1 MSGAG
6 EVSHMHFRVLGFWRV
21 LAAFLVM
28 VFHYLTYGPASGLEF
43 AEGMRSLMPLLD
55 MFLMISG
62 FLIMLRYADRLLVER
77 GGYVSFLARRL
88 ARFYP
93 LYLLT
98 LVYFVAVAVAVHLGL
113 TGSPADGRYDFAALP
128 ANLLLIQGW
137 GFTDVL
143 TFNYVG
149 WTLSAEWFCYLTL
162 PVVVLAYR
170 RFGLV
175 GLAALIAAVCIALEA
190 AVAARVMPF
199 ESWMYADTWGAYRAF
214 ADFSIGAFV
223 AVLVRDSRWRLRS
236 QVPGWTAFGLC
247 IFLMWNGLTGYGA
260 LALLAVSIFLAA
272 LAERNNQ
279 DATLVLKPFDPLANA
294 SFSIYL
300 IHPVVASLM
309 FGFVWRKVLEPLEI
323 MSFYAYWLAP
333 MAVSVA
339 LALLSARYFE
349 APLAKVLNERFA
361 NISSRGRKMARNAA
375 RITAQN

>member
-1 MSGAG
+1 
-6 EVSHMHFRVLGFWRV
+6 MHFRVLGFWRV

-28 VFHYLTYGPASGLEF
+28 IFHYLTYGPASALEL
-43 AEGMRSLMPLLD
+43 AEKMRSLMPLLD

-77 GGYVSFLARRL
+77 GGYVSFLVKRL

-98 LVYFVAVAVAVHLGL
+98 TCYFVAVGVAVHLGL
-113 TGSPADGRYDFAALP
+113 TGSPSDGRYDFAALP
-128 ANLLLIQGW
+128 ANLMLIQGW
-137 GFTDVL
+137 GFTDEL

-162 PVVVLAYR
+162 PLVVLVYR
-170 RFGLV
+170 RFGLG
-175 GLAALIAAVCIALEA
+175 GLAALIVAVCLALEA
-190 AVAARVMPF
+190 AVAAGIIPF
-199 ESWMYADTWGAYRAF
+199 ESWMVADTWGAYRAF
-214 ADFSIGAFV
+214 ADFAIGAFI
-223 AVLVRDSRWRLRS
+223 AVLVRDIRWNLRS
-236 QVPGWTAFGLC
+236 QVPGWTIFGLC
-247 IFLMWNGLTGYGA
+247 IVLMWNGLAGYAA
-260 LALLAVSIFLAA
+260 LTLLAVSIFLAA

-309 FGFVWRKVLEPLEI
+309 LGILWRMVLEPAGVLG
-323 MSFYAYWLAP
+323 FYVYWLAP
-333 MAVSVA
+333 MAASVV
-339 LALLSARYFE
+339 LALLSAHYFE
-349 APLAKVLNERFA
+349 APLAKLLNEHFA
-361 NISSRGRKMARNAA
+361 SASSGAGKTTRNAT

>member
-1 MSGAG
+1 
-6 EVSHMHFRVLGFWRV
+6 MHFRVLGFWRV

-28 VFHYLTYGPASGLEF
+28 IFHYLTYGPANALEL
-43 AEGMRSLMPLLD
+43 AEKMRSLMPLLD

-77 GGYVSFLARRL
+77 GGYASFLIRRL

-98 LVYFVAVAVAVHLGL
+98 LLYFVAVGMAMHLGL
-113 TGSPADGRYDFAALP
+113 TGSAGDGDGRYDFAALP

-143 TFNYVG
+143 TFNYVA

-170 RFGLV
+170 RFGLG
-175 GLAALIAAVCIALEA
+175 GLAALIVAVSLALEA
-190 AVAARVMPF
+190 AVASGIMPF
-199 ESWMYADTWGAYRAF
+199 ESWMVADTWGAYRAF
-214 ADFSIGAFV
+214 ADFSIGALV
-223 AVLVRDSRWRLRS
+223 AVLVRDSQWRLRS
-236 QVPGWTAFGLC
+236 PVPGWALFGLC
-247 IFLMWNGLTGYGA
+247 IVLMWNGLAGYPA

-279 DATLVLKPFDPLANA
+279 DATLLLKPLDPLANA

-309 FGFVWRKVLEPLEI
+309 LGILWRKVFEPLGGVD
-323 MSFYAYWLAP
+323 FYVYWLAP
-333 MAVSVA
+333 MAASVA

-349 APLAKVLNERFA
+349 APLAKLLNERFA
-361 NISSRGRKMARNAA
+361 SISAGARKMTRDTT

>member
-1 MSGAG
+1 
-6 EVSHMHFRVLGFWRV
+6 MHFRVLGFWRV

-28 VFHYLTYGPASGLEF
+28 IFHYLTYGPASALEL
-43 AEGMRSLMPLLD
+43 AEKMRSLMPLLD

-77 GGYVSFLARRL
+77 GGYVSFLVKRL

-98 LVYFVAVAVAVHLGL
+98 TCYFVAVGVAVHLGL
-113 TGSPADGRYDFAALP
+113 TGSPSDGRYDFAALP

-137 GFTDVL
+137 GFTDEL

-162 PVVVLAYR
+162 PVVVLIHR
-170 RFGLV
+170 RLGLP
-175 GLAALIAAVCIALEA
+175 GLPALIVAVCIALEM
-190 AVAARVMPF
+190 AVAADIIPF
-199 ESWMYADTWGAYRAF
+199 DSWMAADTWGAYRAF
-214 ADFSIGAFV
+214 ADFAIGAFV
-223 AVLVRDSRWRLRS
+223 AILVRDSRWRLRS
-236 QVPGWTAFGLC
+236 QLPGWALFG
-247 IFLMWNGLTGYGA
+247 IGVVWMWHGLAGYAA
-260 LALLAVSIFLAA
+260 LALIAVSIFLAA

-279 DATLVLKPFDPLANA
+279 HATLPLKPLDPLANA

-309 FGFVWRKVLEPLEI
+309 LGILWRKVLAPLDVVD
-323 MSFYAYWLAP
+323 FYAYWLAP
-333 MAVSVA
+333 MAVSVV

-349 APLAKVLNERFA
+349 APLAKLLNARFA
-361 NISSRGRKMARNAA
+361 AISPSAGKMVHSPARL
-375 RITAQN
+375 TAQN

>member
-1 MSGAG
+1 
-6 EVSHMHFRVLGFWRV
+6 MHFRVLGFWRV

-28 VFHYLTYGPASGLEF
+28 IFHFLAYGPESALEW
-43 AEGMRSLMPLLD
+43 AEKMRSLMPLLD

-77 GGYVSFLARRL
+77 GSYSGFLVRRL
-88 ARFYP
+88 ARLYP

-98 LVYFVAVAVAVHLGL
+98 LCYFVVVGAAMHLGL
-113 TGSPADGRYDFAALP
+113 TGSSGDGRYDFAALP

-162 PVVVLAYR
+162 PVVVLVHR

-175 GLAALIAAVCIALEA
+175 GLAALIAAACIALEA
-190 AVAARVMPF
+190 AVAFGIMPF
-199 ESWMYADTWGAYRAF
+199 ETWMVADTWGAYRAF
-214 ADFSIGAFV
+214 ADFAIGAFI

-236 QVPGWTAFGLC
+236 HVPGWALFGLS
-247 IFLMWNGLTGYGA
+247 IVLMWNGLAGYPA
-260 LALLAVSIFLAA
+260 LALLAASIFLAA
-272 LAERNNQ
+272 LSERNNQ
-279 DATLVLKPFDPLANA
+279 DATLLLKPLDPLANA

-309 FGFVWRKVLEPLEI
+309 LGIIWRKVLEPLEI
-323 MSFYAYWLAP
+323 MDFYAYWLAP
-333 MAVSVA
+333 MAVSVV
-339 LALLSARYFE
+339 LALLSARHFE
-349 APLAKVLNERFA
+349 APLAKVLNDRFA
-361 NISSRGRKMARNAA
+361 SMFSGSRKISRDPVP
-375 RITAQN
+375 ITTQN

>member
-1 MSGAG
+1 
-6 EVSHMHFRVLGFWRV
+6 MHFRVLGFWRV

-28 VFHYLTYGPASGLEF
+28 IFHYLSYGPADALEL
-43 AEGMRSLMPLLD
+43 AERMRSLMPLLD

-77 GGYVSFLARRL
+77 GGYMSFLVRRI

-98 LVYFVAVAVAVHLGL
+98 LLYFVAVGAAAHLGL
-113 TGSPADGRYDFAALP
+113 AGSPDDGRYDFAALP
-128 ANLLLIQGW
+128 ANLLLVQGW

-162 PVVVLAYR
+162 PLVVLVHR
-170 RFGLV
+170 RFRLP
-175 GLAALIAAVCIALEA
+175 GLAALIVAVCVALEM
-190 AVAARVMPF
+190 AVAKGVIPF
-199 ESWMYADTWGAYRAF
+199 DSWMVADTWGAYRAF
-214 ADFSIGAFV
+214 ADFAIGAFV
-223 AVLVRDSRWRLRS
+223 AVLVRDSRWELRS
-236 QVPGWTAFGLC
+236 HAPGWALFGVGVV
-247 IFLMWNGLTGYGA
+247 LMWHGLSGYAA
-260 LALLAVSIFLAA
+260 LLLLAVSIFLAA

-279 DATLVLKPFDPLANA
+279 DATLPLKPFDPLAMA

-309 FGFVWRKVLEPLEI
+309 LGILWRKLLEPLGFI
-323 MSFYAYWLAP
+323 DFYAYWLAP
-333 MAVSVA
+333 MAVSVV

-349 APLAKVLNERFA
+349 APLGKLLNERFA
-361 NISSRGRKMARNAA
+361 SISSGAGKMTRRAA
-375 RITAQN
+375 RITVQN

>member
-1 MSGAG
+1 
-6 EVSHMHFRVLGFWRV
+6 MHFRILGFWRV

-28 VFHYLTYGPASGLEF
+28 IFHYLTYGPASALEL
-43 AEGMRSLMPLLD
+43 AERMRSLMPLLD

-62 FLIMLRYADRLLVER
+62 FLIMLRYVDRLLVER
-77 GGYVSFLARRL
+77 GGYASFLVRRL

-98 LVYFVAVAVAVHLGL
+98 LVYFVAVGIAVHLGL
-113 TGSPADGRYDFAALP
+113 AGSPEDGRYDFAALP
-128 ANLLLIQGW
+128 ANLLLVQGW

-162 PVVVLAYR
+162 PVVVLVHR
-170 RFGLV
+170 RFGLG
-175 GLAALIAAVCIALEA
+175 GLAALIAATCIALEA
-190 AVAARVMPF
+190 AVAAGIIPF
-199 ESWMYADTWGAYRAF
+199 ESWMAADTWGAYRAF

-223 AVLVRDSRWRLRS
+223 AVLVRDSRWGLTS
-236 QVPGWTAFGLC
+236 HVPGWALFGIGC
-247 IFLMWNGLTGYGA
+247 VLMWNGLAGYAA
-260 LALLAVSIFLAA
+260 LAVLAVSIFLAA

-279 DATLVLKPFDPLANA
+279 DATRLLKPFDPLANA

-309 FGFVWRKVLEPLEI
+309 LGILWRKVLEPAGAI
-323 MSFYAYWLAP
+323 DFYAYWLVP

-349 APLAKVLNERFA
+349 APLAKLINERFA
-361 NISSRGRKMARNAA
+361 SLSADARKMARNAA

>member
-43 AEGMRSLMPLLD
+43 AERMRSLMPLLD

-214 ADFSIGAFV
+214 ADFSIGAF
-223 AVLVRDSRWRLRS
+223 
-236 QVPGWTAFGLC
+236 
-247 IFLMWNGLTGYGA
+247 
-260 LALLAVSIFLAA
+260 LAA

-323 MSFYAYWLAP
+323 MSFYTYWLAP

-339 LALLSARYFE
+339 LALLSAHYFE
-349 APLAKVLNERFA
+349 APLAKLLNERFA
-361 NISSRGRKMARNAA
+361 NISSGGRKMARNAA